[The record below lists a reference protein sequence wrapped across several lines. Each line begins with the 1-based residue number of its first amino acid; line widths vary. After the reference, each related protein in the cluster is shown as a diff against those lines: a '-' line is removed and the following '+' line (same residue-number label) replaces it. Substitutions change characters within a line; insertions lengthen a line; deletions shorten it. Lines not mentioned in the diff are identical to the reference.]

1 MEYRD
6 YYKVLGVERT
16 ASQDEV
22 KRAYRKLVRRYHPD
36 VNTGDEAAEAER
48 KFKDV
53 GEAYEVLQDPEK
65 RAAYD
70 QLGADWKEGQSFR
83 PPPDWDDGFAFSGGG
98 YTEADSDSFGS
109 FFDELFARRGQSGG
123 QRYSYGGSA
132 GGGRQHYQ
140 APGQDHHAKIII
152 NLQEA
157 YHGGSR
163 DFTLR
168 KPELD
173 ATGHVVLR
181 EQSIRVAIPKGVTEG
196 QHIRL
201 AGQGAP
207 GIGHGKAGDLY
218 LEVSIKE
225 EPGFHVDGRDVFMDL
240 PVTPWEA
247 VLGARISLTTPSGKV
262 ELSIPNHAQT
272 GKKLRLKGRG
282 IPGKPAGN
290 LFAVVKIVIPP
301 SETAKARELYEQLA
315 QEMNYNP
322 RQGLGG

>member
-22 KRAYRKLVRRYHPD
+22 KRAYRKLVRKYHPD
-36 VNTGDEAAEAER
+36 VNTGEDAAEAEK

-53 GEAYEVLQDPEK
+53 SEAYEVLQDPEK

-98 YTEADSDSFGS
+98 YTQADPEQFGR
-109 FFDELFARRGQSGG
+109 FFDELFTRRGQGHS
-123 QRYSYGGSA
+123 QA
-132 GGGRQHYQ
+132 GGGGRSYQ
-140 APGQDHHAKIII
+140 APGQDHHAKITID
-152 NLQEA
+152 LQEA

-173 ATGHVVLR
+173 ASGHVVLR

-196 QHIRL
+196 QQIRL

-207 GIGHGKAGDLY
+207 GMGHGKAGDLY
-218 LEVSIKE
+218 LEINIKE
-225 EPGFHVDGRDVFMDL
+225 TPGFHIDGRDVFMDL

-247 VLGARISLTTPSGKV
+247 ALGARVSLVTPSGKV

-301 SETAKARELYEQLA
+301 SETAQARALYEKMA

-322 RQGLGG
+322 RQSLGV